1 MNEEMQQNTR
11 LRRVPFSPFFGKTN
25 KDGGAQCYA
34 LAGLAKPPIYIFYSD
49 SV

>member
-1 MNEEMQQNTR
+1 MNEEMQQNT
-11 LRRVPFSPFFGKTN
+11 RVPFSPFFGKTN